1 MPVALA
7 ALAELVAA
15 AAEEELDS
23 FFIMASSPSSFS
35 ITSSPSSF
43 SIASPSSLF
52 IMASAE
58 DVEEEVAAPFCC
70 GVAGEQPTNTKAA
83 AKAAN
88 TGRNKRLCFAR
99 ETTEDMERKGE
110 ENNGGQYASR
120 QRTIQSDG

>member
-1 MPVALA
+1 
-7 ALAELVAA
+7 
-15 AAEEELDS
+15 
-23 FFIMASSPSSFS
+23 MAS
-35 ITSSPSSF
+35 T
-43 SIASPSSLF
+43 
-52 IMASAE
+52 E
-58 DVEEEVAAPFCC
+58 DSEEDEAADPFCC

-120 QRTIQSDG
+120 HRTIQSDG